1 MPNEYLTNTKYIDT
15 RQILETHSSRV
26 GFIPNRVRIKFL
38 GLGMDVAKPDSRVF
52 IVAPGYTWS

>member
-1 MPNEYLTNTKYIDT
+1 MPNEYLT

-38 GLGMDVAKPDSRVF
+38 GLGMDVAKPESWVF
-52 IVAPGYTWS
+52 IVVPGYTRS